1 MISRWMLNFPPKKMW
16 VSWASDARHLTPC
29 RTNGTRP
36 REGWESKD
44 LSNSHHWKKGKCLP
58 SNPQPSTSQHQDY
71 YMFNKQSQHPGAQGI
86 DPKTQRLILTLAK
99 HQLTSGSLVFPRQ
112 YQFPDLKNT
121 EIIRCFLGIPLQCVY
136 YHKYIYI
143 HTLSYNIIYIYIS
156 YTSKI
161 QFASSFLHWDEFW
174 TPQPLDTEK

>member
-143 HTLSYNIIYIYIS
+143 YIHYHIISYIYIS